1 MPPWPCSRYKIVSPN
16 KVTYSKDKRARYT
29 RKMSTNS
36 PIAPRGILTTIE
48 RLGNKLPDPIMIFV
62 WLILFLMILSQIGAW
77 LEWSASLP
85 YSGQEAPQWGELEDG
100 VLTFRATSLFN
111 EENMARLLTEMPK
124 TLSGF
129 APLGLVLVIV
139 LGASVAEKAGLFS
152 ALIRGSLRNAPR
164 VIMTPLVA
172 IIGMVSHHASDAAYV
187 VFIPLA
193 AILYAAVGRHPL
205 VGLAAAFAAV
215 SGGYAGNITPGQ
227 IDVLLF
233 GFTQEA
239 ARIVEPGWTMN
250 PVGNWWF
257 ILAIVFLFTPI
268 IWFVTDRII
277 EPRLGA
283 WGKEPDEELRAE
295 LAKAD
300 LTPEERKGMR
310 LAGLATLAV
319 IGLFASL
326 TLLPGY
332 TPLIDETKEGTAQMQ
347 PFYSALIAGFFLLFV
362 STGLAFGIGA
372 GSIKSSNDAL
382 RMMQDGIR
390 SMAPYIVFVFFAA
403 HFVAMFNWS
412 RLGPIIAIDGA
423 IVLKDFGLSAPF
435 LLVSVLL
442 LSSVLDLFI
451 GSASAKWSA
460 LAPVVV
466 PMFMLLGISP
476 EMTTAAYRM
485 GDSYTNIMTPLM
497 SYFPLILTFARRW
510 DKDVGVGTLLSLML
524 PYALCFMVAGITM
537 TILWVALDLPLGPG
551 AQVHYTPPT
560 GVLK

>member
-1 MPPWPCSRYKIVSPN
+1 
-16 KVTYSKDKRARYT
+16 
-29 RKMSTNS
+29 MSTNS
-36 PIAPRGILTTIE
+36 PTAPRGILTTIE

-77 LEWSASLP
+77 LGWSASLP

-152 ALIRGSLRNAPR
+152 ALIRGSLRNAPQ

-283 WGKEPDEELRAE
+283 WGKEPDEELQAE